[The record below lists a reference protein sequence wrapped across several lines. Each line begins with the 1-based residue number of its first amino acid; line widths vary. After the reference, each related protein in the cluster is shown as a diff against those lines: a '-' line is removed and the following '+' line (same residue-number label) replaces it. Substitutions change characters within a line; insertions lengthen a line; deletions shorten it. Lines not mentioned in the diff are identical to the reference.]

1 MKTSFL
7 IALLAGLSLSSVAHA
22 QASNW
27 RTYYEQPISTFETN
41 KWQVEQINVA
51 VTGSNKVVW
60 NGRGTGNAVTKV
72 KSLFTGAT
80 KLGTRKLQG
89 KRAVSVTILVL
100 DFQSPTKQV
109 RRLDRTDLGVHHI
122 NFSIEINDL
131 KSGTVLL
138 PPTVIEADLEALTG
152 SFARA
157 FVAQKQGQKE
167 RVTQHLASVIQGF
180 LGQGPDPR
188 RTFKRYVK

>member
-41 KWQVEQINVA
+41 KW
-51 VTGSNKVVW
+51 
-60 NGRGTGNAVTKV
+60 
-72 KSLFTGAT
+72 
-80 KLGTRKLQG
+80 QG